1 MLVLMVMAAAALIF
15 VLVLMVVATAAF
27 VIVVMMMAA
36 ATAGALFV
44 MIVVMTAA
52 AAGAFLIMVVMM
64 VVTTAAF
71 IIVMMVMAAMMLKLQ
86 RDEGRI
92 DMRDFQTGRR
102 DDAFQLR
109 VGSDGKAVVS
119 RRRDTNAAG
128 EQSVHRFAHHV
139 DVAANFG
146 NIFCRGVNNV
156 EVALFVYQHV
166 AHFQRLFQLERIGE
180 RIAGGGLEFLG
191 RLFAF

>member
-1 MLVLMVMAAAALIF
+1 MLVLMVMTA
-15 VLVLMVVATAAF
+15 AAF
-27 VIVVMMMAA
+27 VIMVMMMAA
-36 ATAGALFV
+36 AAAGAL
-44 MIVVMTAA
+44 
-52 AAGAFLIMVVMM
+52 LIMVVMM

-86 RDEGRI
+86 RNEGRI
-92 DMRDFQTGRR
+92 DMRDFQTGRL
-102 DDAFQLR
+102 DDVFQLR
-109 VGSDGKAVVS
+109 VGSDGKAVVA
-119 RRRDTNAAG
+119 RRRNTNAAG
-128 EQSVHRFAHHV
+128 QQGVHRFTHHV
-139 DVAANFG
+139 DVAADFG
-146 NIFCRGVNNV
+146 NIFLCGVNNV